1 MRLVLEKEVLTGVKP
16 YPPLT
21 RSDSQEELD
30 PVARRKQVPAPC
42 MDELDFA
49 EMFVEVKDDIQSA
62 VVISMR
68 VRIDVP
74 FSGFE

>member
-1 MRLVLEKEVLTGVKP
+1 MRLVLEKEVLTGVES
-16 YPPLT
+16 YSALT

-49 EMFVEVKDDIQSA
+49 EMFVEVEYDIQSA
-62 VVISMR
+62 VIISCLLYTS
-68 VRIDVP
+68 DAAD
-74 FSGFE
+74 E